1 MALQRVVDRYGAYI
15 THIAALIEDT
25 SLKSDDRARLKGYV
39 KKWKQARMLI
49 GVAMYIDALKAP
61 SLLSL
66 SLQED
71 NLDIYSEWNRVST
84 EVHQVTQSHC

>member
-39 KKWKQARMLI
+39 KKWKKARILI
-49 GVAMYIDALKAP
+49 GVAMVYWCSFYLLAL
-61 SLLSL
+61 
-66 SLQED
+66 D
-71 NLDIYSEWNRVST
+71 YNLFI
-84 EVHQVTQSHC
+84 

>member
-1 MALQRVVDRYGAYI
+1 
-15 THIAALIEDT
+15 
-25 SLKSDDRARLKGYV
+25 
-39 KKWKQARMLI
+39 MLI

-84 EVHQVTQSHC
+84 EVHQVTQSHAEKDPQSWPTVQLVTSRMKDEDGKISLPGCCSG